1 MKIFSM
7 SSLRVKR
14 GNLLLIILILLSSL
28 TYADKTVDPR
38 IQTLKDIFKLFE
50 KLPSRDLQ
58 KKELAAYDK
67 QKAPLFTKISA
78 NIDYDHITFA
88 SFPEQYRQKFWKG
101 STGQKEFQK
110 LLQEIIEEVAYPASQ
125 DFLKKVKIKYHED
138 VVKKEDIYIAKAT
151 VLFEAKN
158 KDEEETEYE
167 LEFHFFQKDNKWV
180 IRDIVFDEDS
190 WVEMFR
196 DTFLKF
202 MKDNKEDYTKL
213 TAEMNKTL
221 EKAKRGESILDQN
234 GDLSPSSSSSK
245 PDTKAME
252 PAE

>member
-1 MKIFSM
+1 MNIFSM

-14 GNLLLIILILLSSL
+14 GNLLLLIVLLLSSL
-28 TYADKTVDPR
+28 VYADKGIDPR